1 MDINSLLDSLTDDDI
16 EKLKQ
21 TAQQFM
27 GGVPSVD
34 TPEKAGVRKE
44 SPFDAIDPNMISAV
58 SKVAGAMNK
67 PDPRCDFIASL
78 KPLLS
83 PERGKK
89 ADDAVMMLKF
99 MKIIESMKGLFP

>member
-1 MDINSLLDSLTDDDI
+1 MDITELLDSLTDEDM
-16 EKLKQ
+16 EKLKA

-27 GGVPSVD
+27 GGVVQPTSEKQGSVFN
-34 TPEKAGVRKE
+34 GI
-44 SPFDAIDPNMISAV
+44 SPDMLSAV
-58 SKVAGAMNK
+58 AKITGEMNK
-67 PDPRCDFIASL
+67 SDPRCDFLASL

-99 MKIIESMKGLFP
+99 IRILDVMKGKPL